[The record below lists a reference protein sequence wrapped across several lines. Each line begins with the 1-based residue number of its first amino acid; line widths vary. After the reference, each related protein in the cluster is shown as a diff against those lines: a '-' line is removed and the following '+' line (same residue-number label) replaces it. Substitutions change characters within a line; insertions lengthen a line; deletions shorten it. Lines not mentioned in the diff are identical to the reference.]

1 MSDRRPYVRPMPR
14 DWWARRPFRHYTI
27 RELSGVTIA
36 IYAAVLLS
44 GLVALLQGPAA
55 WDIWR
60 GWLASPASLVLH
72 AALLIAMIWHLRTW
86 FQILPKTMPKLVVG
100 GSPVPQRLITL
111 IGTSVAVVCSTALVA
126 FVLWRPF

>member
-44 GLVALLQGPAA
+44 GLVALVQGPAA

-86 FQILPKTMPKLVVG
+86 FQILPKTMPKLVVR

-111 IGTSVAVVCSTALVA
+111 IGTSVAIICSTALVA

>member
-55 WDIWR
+55 WEIWR

-72 AALLIAMIWHLRTW
+72 AVLLVAMIWHLRTW

-111 IGTSVAVVCSTALVA
+111 IGTSVAIVCSTALVA